1 MPMKRRR
8 RRRIWLALPLLVL
21 AALVLAWRSLLPA
34 IEDLAAAEATD
45 EASDLIAEAIT
56 AQMELEDI
64 SYDDLIVLE
73 RDAGGRILALRT
85 DMNQLGRLR
94 NETLAIINERILDE
108 GETELGVP
116 LGSILLPA
124 LFSGKGPRLP
134 VRVLT
139 VSNSDAEFHSSFQ
152 AAGINQTMHR
162 ITMEVAM
169 NVTLLT
175 PAGTQTLRVDSGV
188 VVAETI
194 LIGQVPSTVI
204 QTGGKED

>member
-21 AALVLAWRSLLPA
+21 AALILAWRSLLPA

-73 RDAGGRILALRT
+73 RDAGGQILALRT

-204 QTGGKED
+204 QTEGKED

>member
-1 MPMKRRR
+1 MKRKKRKKR
-8 RRRIWLALPLLVL
+8 LWLALPVLTLLAL
-21 AALVLAWRSLLPA
+21 ALAWLRLAPA
-34 IEDLAAAEATD
+34 IEDLAAAQVTD

-64 SYDDLIVLE
+64 SYDRLIMLE
-73 RDAGGRILALRT
+73 KDAKGQILALRT
-85 DMNQLGRLR
+85 DMNQLNRLR
-94 NETLAIINERILDE
+94 NETLDIINRRILDE

-116 LGSILLPA
+116 LGSVLLPS
-124 LFSGKGPRLP
+124 LLSGKGPRLP

-139 VSNSDAEFHSSFQ
+139 VSNSDAEFQSSFQ

-162 ITMEVAM
+162 ITMQVVM

-175 PAGTQTLRVDSGV
+175 PAGTRALRVDSGV

-204 QTGGKED
+204 QTEGKEN

>member
-73 RDAGGRILALRT
+73 RDAGGR
-85 DMNQLGRLR
+85 
-94 NETLAIINERILDE
+94 INERILDE

-204 QTGGKED
+204 QTEGKED

>member
-1 MPMKRRR
+1 M
-8 RRRIWLALPLLVL
+8 
-21 AALVLAWRSLLPA
+21 
-34 IEDLAAAEATD
+34 
-45 EASDLIAEAIT
+45 
-56 AQMELEDI
+56 
-64 SYDDLIVLE
+64 
-73 RDAGGRILALRT
+73 
-85 DMNQLGRLR
+85 
-94 NETLAIINERILDE
+94 
-108 GETELGVP
+108 
-116 LGSILLPA
+116 
-124 LFSGKGPRLP
+124 
-134 VRVLT
+134 RVLT

-204 QTGGKED
+204 QTEGKED

>member
-73 RDAGGRILALRT
+73 RDTGGRILALRT

-204 QTGGKED
+204 QTEGKED

>member
-1 MPMKRRR
+1 MKRKKQKKRL
-8 RRRIWLALPLLVL
+8 WLALPLLTLL
-21 AALVLAWRSLLPA
+21 ALALAWLRLAPA
-34 IEDLAAAEATD
+34 IEDLAAAQVTD

-64 SYDDLIVLE
+64 SYDRLIMLE
-73 RDAGGRILALRT
+73 KDAKGQILALRT
-85 DMNQLGRLR
+85 DMNQLNRLR
-94 NETLAIINERILDE
+94 NETLDIINRRILDE

-116 LGSILLPA
+116 LGSVLLPS
-124 LFSGKGPRLP
+124 LLSGKGPRLP

-139 VSNSDAEFHSSFQ
+139 VSNSDAEFQSSFQ

-162 ITMEVAM
+162 ITMQVVM

-175 PAGTQTLRVDSGV
+175 PAGTRALRVDSGV

-204 QTGGKED
+204 QTEGKEN

>member
-73 RDAGGRILALRT
+73 RDAGA
-85 DMNQLGRLR
+85 
-94 NETLAIINERILDE
+94 
-108 GETELGVP
+108 
-116 LGSILLPA
+116 GSWRCAPI
-124 LFSGKGPRLP
+124 
-134 VRVLT
+134 
-139 VSNSDAEFHSSFQ
+139 
-152 AAGINQTMHR
+152 
-162 ITMEVAM
+162 
-169 NVTLLT
+169 
-175 PAGTQTLRVDSGV
+175 
-188 VVAETI
+188 
-194 LIGQVPSTVI
+194 
-204 QTGGKED
+204 

>member
-8 RRRIWLALPLLVL
+8 RRRSWLALPLLVL
-21 AALVLAWRSLLPA
+21 TALVLAWRSLLPA

-194 LIGQVPSTVI
+194 LIGQAPSTVI
-204 QTGGKED
+204 QTEGTEA

>member
-1 MPMKRRR
+1 MKRKKRKKR
-8 RRRIWLALPLLVL
+8 LWLALPLLTLL
-21 AALVLAWRSLLPA
+21 ALALAWLRLAPA
-34 IEDLAAAEATD
+34 IEDLAAAQVTD

-64 SYDDLIVLE
+64 SYDRLIMLE
-73 RDAGGRILALRT
+73 KDAGGQILALRT
-85 DMNQLGRLR
+85 DMNQLNRLR
-94 NETLAIINERILDE
+94 NETLDIINRRILDE

-116 LGSILLPA
+116 LGSVLLPS
-124 LFSGKGPRLP
+124 LLSGKGPRLP

-139 VSNSDAEFHSSFQ
+139 VSNSDAEFQSSFQ

-162 ITMEVAM
+162 ITMQVVM

-175 PAGTQTLRVDSGV
+175 PAGTRALRVDSGV

-204 QTGGKED
+204 QTEGKEN

>member
-188 VVAETI
+188 VVAETV
-194 LIGQVPSTVI
+194 LIGQVPGTVI
-204 QTGGKED
+204 QTDGKEN

>member
-194 LIGQVPSTVI
+194 LIGQVPSTLI
-204 QTGGKED
+204 HTEGKEN

>member
-1 MPMKRRR
+1 MKRKKRKKR
-8 RRRIWLALPLLVL
+8 LWLALPLLTLL
-21 AALVLAWRSLLPA
+21 ALALAWLRLAPA
-34 IEDLAAAEATD
+34 IEDLAAAQVTD

-64 SYDDLIVLE
+64 SYDRLIMLE
-73 RDAGGRILALRT
+73 KDAKGQILALRT
-85 DMNQLGRLR
+85 DMNQLNRLR
-94 NETLAIINERILDE
+94 NETLDIINRRILDE

-116 LGSILLPA
+116 LGSVLLPS
-124 LFSGKGPRLP
+124 LLSGKGPRLP

-139 VSNSDAEFHSSFQ
+139 VSNSDAEFQSSFQ

-162 ITMEVAM
+162 ITMQVVM

-175 PAGTQTLRVDSGV
+175 PAGTRALRVDSGV

-204 QTGGKED
+204 QTEGKEN

>member
-73 RDAGGRILALRT
+73 RDAGGRTLALRT

-204 QTGGKED
+204 QTEGKED

>member
-1 MPMKRRR
+1 MKRRR

-162 ITMEVAM
+162 ITKLGETPDQWHDEV
-169 NVTLLT
+169 LG
-175 PAGTQTLRVDSGV
+175 PANF
-188 VVAETI
+188 
-194 LIGQVPSTVI
+194 VPMLEGRNFGNEPSLGI
-204 QTGGKED
+204 R

>member
-34 IEDLAAAEATD
+34 IEDLAASEATD

-204 QTGGKED
+204 QTEGKED

>member
-21 AALVLAWRSLLPA
+21 AAMVLAWRSLLPS

-204 QTGGKED
+204 QTEGKED